1 MGKAIGGSL
10 PLAVGIAL
18 SPVPII
24 AVVLMLTSR
33 RAKVNGPVFVL
44 GWLVG
49 LGIIG
54 AIVLALAGAGAASE
68 SGSPATWVSWVKIV
82 LGVLLLLVAVREFRN
97 RPREGEEP
105 QMPKWMATIDKTT
118 PPAAFGLAAL
128 LSGVNPK
135 NLLLAIG
142 GAAAIAGTGDR
153 PCRAYS
159 RRHRCAAPRP
169 AIAPGLR
176 PWGGP
181 GRRAPASC
189 PQLAADLLGSSGHA
203 TGAARCGLPRRSHCP
218 APGRRV

>member
-1 MGKAIGGSL
+1 
-10 PLAVGIAL
+10 
-18 SPVPII
+18 
-24 AVVLMLTSR
+24 MLTSR

-142 GAAAIAGTGDR
+142 GAAAIAGR
-153 PCRAYS
+153 N
-159 RRHRCAAPRP
+159 RHPRRP
-169 AIAPGLR
+169 AGHRLPGLCPHR
-176 PWGGP
+176 HPWGRYP
-181 GRRAPASC
+181 GSHLLRHGGAVSEGAGRAE
-189 PQLAADLLGSSGHA
+189 
-203 TGAARCGLPRRSHCP
+203 GLDERP
-218 APGRRV
+218 